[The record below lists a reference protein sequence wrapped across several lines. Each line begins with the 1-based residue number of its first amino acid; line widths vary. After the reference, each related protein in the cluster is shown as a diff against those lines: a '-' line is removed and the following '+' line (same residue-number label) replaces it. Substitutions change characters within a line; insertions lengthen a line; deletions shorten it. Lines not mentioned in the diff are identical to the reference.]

1 MASVEILIQI
11 LERRRRLDMKK
22 WILPLALIL
31 LIGISFDSEARRG
44 KGAKKAEAEVSDVA
58 ETTESGEAS
67 EESGATEASPE
78 VSKTSKKLEATKASK
93 SDKEKTNV
101 TPDGSVTVEE
111 VSEKASEDSEDVV
124 KEAMGQQRHTKWEY
138 LAVDLKSPEKDKYRR
153 KWDILGRDGWE
164 LAGSS
169 MKAGDTDVYIFKRPV
184 LDD

>member
-1 MASVEILIQI
+1 
-11 LERRRRLDMKK
+11 MKK

-58 ETTESGEAS
+58 ETTEGGEAS

-78 VSKTSKKLEATKASK
+78 VSKTSKKSEATK
-93 SDKEKTNV
+93 
-101 TPDGSVTVEE
+101 
-111 VSEKASEDSEDVV
+111 
-124 KEAMGQQRHTKWEY
+124 AMGQQRHTKWEY